1 MTWPEKNATKWVALV
16 LAGGKNC
23 NKNTFL
29 PHKKLNVKEAFNQ
42 IKSVFHFYKLCK
54 MWIII
59 MWNLMLRNYKKD
71 VFTVFITF
79 CPFWGNLGKKWQL
92 RWFIPHT
99 PIPTQFGDFF
109 ILLTDLGFLQCGFSI
124 KFFHGFHFLGNW

>member
-1 MTWPEKNATKWVALV
+1 M

-59 MWNLMLRNYKKD
+59 MWNLMLRNYKKGCIYCIYNFLPILGKSGQK
-71 VFTVFITF
+71 VTITLIYPPHTHSHTIWRFFHSPNRSGIFTVWLFHQVF
-79 CPFWGNLGKKWQL
+79 SWFPFPRKLVKLLLGK
-92 RWFIPHT
+92 P
-99 PIPTQFGDFF
+99 
-109 ILLTDLGFLQCGFSI
+109 
-124 KFFHGFHFLGNW
+124 